1 MYEIGIATL
10 SGEYR
15 DGKILNNSPSP
26 HVLLPL
32 LLAGECWAAQAE
44 PHHRHDVT
52 PRLRQHY
59 FARSRWLALAEDG
72 PVRRA
77 GDETLKNIPTN
88 FKDVRAN
95 FAGATAVT
103 SQSSLEISI

>member
-15 DGKILNNSPSP
+15 DGKILNVSPSP

-32 LLAGECWAAQAE
+32 LLAGECWAAQAG

-59 FARSRWLALAEDG
+59 FARSRWLALAGDG
-72 PVRRA
+72 VMERV
-77 GDETLKNIPTN
+77 GDESLKNVSIN
-88 FKDVRAN
+88 FKEVRAN
-95 FAGATAVT
+95 LRGP
-103 SQSSLEISI
+103 QP